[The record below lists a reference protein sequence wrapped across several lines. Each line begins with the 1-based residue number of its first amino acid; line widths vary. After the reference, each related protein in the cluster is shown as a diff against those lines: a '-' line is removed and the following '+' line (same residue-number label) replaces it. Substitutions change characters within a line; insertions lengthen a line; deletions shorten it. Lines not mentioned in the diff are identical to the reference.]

1 MFFSLNNSTRINYY
15 RIYIHNMYNSL
26 IQISFKYNY
35 TCTQLKIIMNA
46 IISSVSAL
54 ARVHYKSLSGALVGA
69 KEGDTLL

>member
-1 MFFSLNNSTRINYY
+1 
-15 RIYIHNMYNSL
+15 MYNSL